1 MINATR
7 LPVTVL
13 LALRA
18 LVAHRLRTLLSALA
32 VALGVAM
39 ITGAGVFRSGVEA
52 SWTAGENK
60 FAFITEISNLVFG
73 GAGLMMLAA
82 AGFLIYNA
90 FAMHVTQQRRQIGL
104 LRSLGMARGQVLRLT
119 LVEALGTGG
128 LGTVLGLLG
137 GPLVGHG
144 LLAAM
149 AYFGVEVGTGVVA
162 PGGVALAVVM
172 GLGISLLA
180 ALVPARRAA
189 GVSPLAALRDEQ
201 ATSSHP
207 VVGVG
212 ARRRWNA
219 KTRWGGVLLGVLWAY
234 LALFPPGTWSGYHP
248 PLDYILAGGLW
259 GGWWV
264 GLLLL
269 TPFLLGGAVNLAQR
283 GWRRSGGAIGRLLGD
298 NLGRAPE
305 RLRLTALTFAVA
317 LLMMVTTGGFVAFG
331 NDVLVRRLAAQALR
345 EQAWYVYPFSRAEGL
360 GQLSGFQADAPG
372 LDPAVIAEVERLAA
386 GRTQVEPLYM
396 AVVPEI
402 SSPFPG
408 FPSLVTLSPER
419 LARPGQF
426 TLVAGSWET
435 ALPLLRTGCGL
446 LVSPAVAGRHSVGVG
461 GTLTVTG
468 RSGPVTCTV
477 AAIGAGGFAPMSFI
491 GPGALAEFVAP
502 GQTPDSLQLRPLP
515 GADVLTLD
523 ADLSALVARYGEDKV
538 YVSRPEDELRS
549 ITGTS
554 DQLVAVFNG
563 LLLLAVGAGALGSV
577 NTTLVSILERR
588 RELGLLRAVG
598 ATRRQVAWL
607 VVGEAAL
614 VGLLGALLGI
624 LAGLGTSAIYAL
636 TYGGITFGLVDLPLW
651 PAVGEIVWPAL
662 RNGLPGLVAAPL
674 LAGVAAWLAARA
686 VLRGPA
692 IEMLQE

>member
-1 MINATR
+1 MANTAR
-7 LPVTVL
+7 LPVTAL
-13 LALRA
+13 LALRELA
-18 LVAHRLRTLLSALA
+18 AHWVRTLLSALA

-39 ITGAGVFRSGVEA
+39 IIGAGVFRSGVEA

-90 FAMHVTQQRRQIGL
+90 FAMHVTQQQRQIGL
-104 LRSLGMARGQVLRLT
+104 LRSLGMVRGQALRLT
-119 LVEALGTGG
+119 LVEALFTGG
-128 LGTVLGLLG
+128 LGTILGVLG
-137 GPLVGHG
+137 GPLVGNG
-144 LLAAM
+144 ILAAM
-149 AYFGVEVGTGVVA
+149 AYFGVEVGTGAVA

-189 GVSPLAALRDEQ
+189 ALSPLAALRDAP
-201 ATSSHP
+201 ATAAPPAVS
-207 VVGVG
+207 
-212 ARRRWNA
+212 ARALRRWDV
-219 KTRWGGVLLGVLWAY
+219 KTRLGSLLLVILWGY

-248 PLDYILAGGLW
+248 PLDYILAGSLW
-259 GGWWV
+259 VLWWT
-264 GLLLL
+264 GLLWL
-269 TPFLLGGAVNLAQR
+269 TPLLLGGVVSLAQR

-317 LLMMVTTGGFVAFG
+317 LLMMVTTGGFVSFG
-331 NDVLVRRLAAQALR
+331 NDVLVRRLATQALR
-345 EQAWYVYPFSRAEGL
+345 EQAWYVYPFNRVEGL
-360 GQLSGFQADAPG
+360 GQLSGFQADAPS

-386 GRTQVEPLYM
+386 GRAQVEPLYM
-396 AVVPEI
+396 VVVPEI
-402 SSPFPG
+402 SSPFVG

-426 TLVAGSWET
+426 TLVEGSWET

-446 LVSPAVAGRHSVGVG
+446 LVTPAVAGRHGVGAG

-468 RSGPVTCTV
+468 RSGPVACTV

-515 GADVLTLD
+515 EADVLALD
-523 ADLSALVARYGEDKV
+523 ADLSALAARYGEDKV

-554 DQLVAVFNG
+554 DQLVVIFNG
-563 LLLLAVGAGALGSV
+563 LLLLAVGAGALGSI

-614 VGLLGALLGI
+614 TGLLGALLGI

-651 PAVGEIVWPAL
+651 PAVGEIIWPAL

-674 LAGVAAWLAARA
+674 LAASAAWPAARA

-692 IEMLQE
+692 IETLQE